1 MIIKNKQL
9 GIRIPDEQLID
20 YTNFCSK
27 INSVMSLRVRKFIEL
42 ELEYQKQGKDL
53 LLEIEKNK
61 QK

>member
-53 LLEIEKNK
+53 LLEIEKHGK
-61 QK
+61 K